1 MKGTD
6 DERDRSSRRPD
17 TAPPDETDSALTDT
31 GEWPAPGTSDELAD
45 SDSDPDADYESLLE
59 EAAAVEREAPAASAE
74 ASAPTPVRPAAPMV
88 DSAGAILQAIS
99 GLGNQLEQRLIGLQ
113 TLFDREIRAE
123 ATRERIVDRL
133 HAELQDYKQD
143 LLLKVQRPIFVDLI
157 QLHDDIGKMIDAQS
171 NDDAD
176 RSAGV
181 RDLLGS
187 IRTGIEDILY
197 RQGVEPFTAE
207 GDEFDPRR
215 QRAVTTVPTEEPE
228 RNKTIADRLR
238 PGFQSGDRIIRP
250 EIVAVYT
257 LKK

>member
-1 MKGTD
+1 MKGATMSQTD
-6 DERDRSSRRPD
+6 RPED
-17 TAPPDETDSALTDT
+17 QTPLPPDETDAALSDT
-31 GEWPAPGTSDELAD
+31 GEWPAPETSDELAD
-45 SDSDPDADYESLLE
+45 SDAEPVADYESLLE
-59 EAAAVEREAPAASAE
+59 EAAAAEREAPAVAAE
-74 ASAPTPVRPAAPMV
+74 TSSPTPAPAAPMA

-99 GLGNQLEQRLIGLQ
+99 GLSSQLEQRLAGLQ

-143 LLLKVQRPIFVDLI
+143 LLLKVQRPMFVDLI

-171 NDDAD
+171 NNDAD

-181 RDLLGS
+181 KDLLGS

-197 RQGVEPFTAE
+197 RQGVEPFTAD

-215 QRAVTTVPTEEPE
+215 QRSVNTVQTEDPE
-228 RNKTIADRLR
+228 RNKTIANRLR

-250 EIVAVYT
+250 EIVTVYVQ
-257 LKK
+257 KK

>member
-1 MKGTD
+1 MSQTD
-6 DERDRSSRRPD
+6 RPEHQPPL
-17 TAPPDETDSALTDT
+17 PPDETDPALTDT
-31 GEWPAPGTSDELAD
+31 GDWPAPGYSDEHAG
-45 SDSDPDADYESLLE
+45 SDSEPDADYESLLE
-59 EAAAVEREAPAASAE
+59 EAAAAEREAPAASGQ
-74 ASAPTPVRPAAPMV
+74 APPPIPVTAPAAPMA
-88 DSAGAILQAIS
+88 DSAGAILAAIG

-143 LLLKVQRPIFVDLI
+143 LLLKVQRPMFVDLI

-181 RDLLGS
+181 KDLLGS
-187 IRTGIEDILY
+187 IRTGIADILY
-197 RQGVEPFTAE
+197 RQGVEPFTAD

-215 QRAVTTVPTEEPE
+215 QRSVTTVPTEEPE
-228 RNKTIADRLR
+228 RNKTIANRLR

-250 EIVAVYT
+250 EIVAVYI

>member
-1 MKGTD
+1 MTMSQTD
-6 DERDRSSRRPD
+6 RPD
-17 TAPPDETDSALTDT
+17 DQTPVPPDETDSALTDT
-31 GEWPAPGTSDELAD
+31 GDWPAPATSDELAD
-45 SDSDPDADYESLLE
+45 SNSEPDADYESLLE
-59 EAAAVEREAPAASAE
+59 EAAAAEREAQAASAQ
-74 ASAPTPVRPAAPMV
+74 APAPTPVTAPAVPMV
-88 DSAGAILQAIS
+88 DSTGAVLEAIT

-143 LLLKVQRPIFVDLI
+143 LLLKVQRPMFVDLI

-171 NDDAD
+171 TDDPD
-176 RSAGV
+176 RSAV
-181 RDLLGS
+181 VKDLLRS

-197 RQGVEPFTAE
+197 RQGVEPFTAD

-215 QRAVTTVPTEEPE
+215 QRSVTTVPTEEPE
-228 RNKTIADRLR
+228 RNKTIANRLR

-257 LKK
+257 LRK

>member
-1 MKGTD
+1 MKGTTMSQT
-6 DERDRSSRRPD
+6 DRPED
-17 TAPPDETDSALTDT
+17 QTPHLPDETDSALTDT
-31 GEWPAPGTSDELAD
+31 GEWPAPRTSEESAD
-45 SDSDPDADYESLLE
+45 SEGDRDSDYESLLE
-59 EAAAVEREAPAASAE
+59 EAAAVEREAPAVSAE
-74 ASAPTPVRPAAPMV
+74 ASATTPASAAPMV
-88 DSAGAILQAIS
+88 ESLDAILQAIS
-99 GLGNQLEQRLIGLQ
+99 GMGNRLEQRLIGLQ

-143 LLLKVQRPIFVDLI
+143 LLLKVQRPLFVDLI

-171 NDDAD
+171 KDDTGQLT
-176 RSAGV
+176 GV

-187 IRTGIEDILY
+187 VRTGIEDILY
-197 RQGVEPFTAE
+197 RQGVEPFTAN

-215 QRAVTTVPTEEPE
+215 QRSVTTVPTEEPE
-228 RNKTIADRLR
+228 RNKTIANRLR

>member
-1 MKGTD
+1 MSQTD
-6 DERDRSSRRPD
+6 RPEDETPV
-17 TAPPDETDSALTDT
+17 APDETETESNSALTDT
-31 GEWPAPGTSDELAD
+31 GEWPVPGTSDETAKPEANAD
-45 SDSDPDADYESLLE
+45 SDLESLLE
-59 EAAAVEREAPAASAE
+59 EAAAAERDASAAAAEAPE
-74 ASAPTPVRPAAPMV
+74 PIPAPVAPIV
-88 DSAGAILQAIS
+88 DSAGTILQAIGS
-99 GLGNQLEQRLIGLQ
+99 LGSLLEQRLNGLQ

-133 HAELQDYKQD
+133 HTELQDYKQD
-143 LLLKVQRPIFVDLI
+143 LLLKVQRPMFVDLI

-171 NDDAD
+171 SDDAG

-181 RDLLGS
+181 RELLGS

-197 RQGVEPFTAE
+197 RQGVEPFTAD

-215 QRAVTTVPTEEPE
+215 QRSVTTVPTEEPE
-228 RNKTIADRLR
+228 RNKTIATRLR
-238 PGFQSGDRIIRP
+238 PGFQSGDRVIRP

>member
-1 MKGTD
+1 MTMSQTD
-6 DERDRSSRRPD
+6 RPD
-17 TAPPDETDSALTDT
+17 DQTPLPPDETDSALTDT
-31 GEWPAPGTSDELAD
+31 GDWPAPATSDEHTD
-45 SDSDPDADYESLLE
+45 SDSEPDADYESLLE
-59 EAAAVEREAPAASAE
+59 EAAAAEREAPAASAE
-74 ASAPTPVRPAAPMV
+74 LSPPTPAPSAPMV
-88 DSAGAILQAIS
+88 DSTGAILQAIS

-143 LLLKVQRPIFVDLI
+143 LLLKIQRPMFVDLI

-181 RDLLGS
+181 KDLLGS

-197 RQGVEPFTAE
+197 RQGVEPFTAD

-215 QRAVTTVPTEEPE
+215 QRSVTTVPTEEPE
-228 RNKTIADRLR
+228 RNKTIANRLR

-250 EIVAVYT
+250 EIVAVYI

>member
-1 MKGTD
+1 MSQTD
-6 DERDRSSRRPD
+6 RPQDETPV
-17 TAPPDETDSALTDT
+17 APDETETNSALTDT
-31 GEWPAPGTSDELAD
+31 GEWPVPGTSDETARLEANAD
-45 SDSDPDADYESLLE
+45 SDLESLLE
-59 EAAAVEREAPAASAE
+59 EAAALEREAPAASAE
-74 ASAPTPVRPAAPMV
+74 APAPIPAPAAPIA
-88 DSAGAILQAIS
+88 DSAATILQAIGS
-99 GLGNQLEQRLIGLQ
+99 LGNLLEQRLIGLQ

-133 HAELQDYKQD
+133 HSELQDYKQD
-143 LLLKVQRPIFVDLI
+143 LLLKVQRPMFIDLI
-157 QLHDDIGKMIDAQS
+157 QLHDDIGKMIDTQS

-215 QRAVTTVPTEEPE
+215 QRSVTTVPTEEPE
-228 RNKTIADRLR
+228 RNKTIASRLR

>member
-1 MKGTD
+1 MSQTD
-6 DERDRSSRRPD
+6 RPED
-17 TAPPDETDSALTDT
+17 KTPLPPDETDSALTDT
-31 GEWPAPGTSDELAD
+31 GEWPAPGSSDEL
-45 SDSDPDADYESLLE
+45 SDSGSEPDSDYESLLE
-59 EAAAVEREAPAASAE
+59 EAAAVEREAPAAVAE
-74 ASAPTPVRPAAPMV
+74 TAAPAAPMG

-143 LLLKVQRPIFVDLI
+143 LLLKVQRPMFVDLI

-171 NDDAD
+171 IEDAD
-176 RSAGV
+176 RSAGA
-181 RDLLGS
+181 RDLLAS
-187 IRTGIEDILY
+187 VSTGIEDILY
-197 RQGVEPFTAE
+197 RQGVEPFTAD

-215 QRAVTTVPTEEPE
+215 QRSVTTVPTEEPE
-228 RNKTIADRLR
+228 RNKTIANRLR

-250 EIVAVYT
+250 EIVAVYI